1 MFTTSLVKRHR
12 RRPRWLCHFNQQ
24 EQGRLQLVHQFNDS
38 KQIKLKCTSRAHK
51 QAQVQAKS
59 FSQQH
64 ANHVQVQAR
73 SSAKYNKQH
82 ERIQLSLFPRQ
93 TRRSGFQALSALE
106 HYQQHETFA
115 NSCNPTGA
123 HGGAYGSRGT
133 HDGAH
138 GCRGKWMF
146 NTHRSKFHLCFQEQ
160 LWQTFSDWLPE
171 AASQL
176 RIRSQERSR
185 TWRIQK
191 QPRKLRPQLSK
202 RFQANDVQG
211 FKQQKC
217 L

>member
-12 RRPRWLCHFNQQ
+12 RRPRWLCHFNRQ

-51 QAQVQAKS
+51 QAQVEAKS

-82 ERIQLSLFPRQ
+82 ERIQLWLFPRQ

-115 NSCNPTGA
+115 SSCNPTGA
-123 HGGAYGSRGT
+123 
-133 HDGAH
+133 
-138 GCRGKWMF
+138 
-146 NTHRSKFHLCFQEQ
+146 QEEPMEVAEHMMEPMDVVANECST
-160 LWQTFSDWLPE
+160 LIAPSFIFVFKNNFDK
-171 AASQL
+171 
-176 RIRSQERSR
+176 RSQ
-185 TWRIQK
+185 TGFQK
-191 QPRKLRPQLSK
+191 Q
-202 RFQANDVQG
+202 QANYA
-211 FKQQKC
+211 
-217 L
+217 

>member
-1 MFTTSLVKRHR
+1 ML
-12 RRPRWLCHFNQQ
+12 L
-24 EQGRLQLVHQFNDS
+24 LVHQFNDS

-138 GCRGKWMF
+138 GCRGK
-146 NTHRSKFHLCFQEQ
+146 
-160 LWQTFSDWLPE
+160 
-171 AASQL
+171 
-176 RIRSQERSR
+176 
-185 TWRIQK
+185 
-191 QPRKLRPQLSK
+191 
-202 RFQANDVQG
+202 
-211 FKQQKC
+211 
-217 L
+217 